1 MIDIEK
7 LEQILPLVEK
17 PARYTGGEWNMTVKS
32 VDVPIRF
39 LFAFPDVY
47 EVGMSHLG
55 STILYHMTNQRGDAY
70 AERAYVPFR
79 DMQEKMKE
87 AGIPLYSLETYTPA
101 KEFDIIGINLS
112 YEMCYTTVL
121 KLLELAELP
130 ILSADRGDDCPLVM
144 AGGTCTYNPEPLA
157 DFIDL
162 FIIGEGEEVN
172 NELLD
177 LYAAQK
183 RQGYSKQAYLREAAK
198 IEGVYVPSLYRV
210 ETAEN
215 GDIIVADGPQMPV
228 RKRYIRDLDKAY
240 FPEKLLVPLVD
251 LVHDRVTLELFRG
264 CTRGCR
270 FCQAGYIYRP
280 NRERSLETLTAQA
293 RRLVDATGYEEISL
307 SSLSSG
313 GL

>member
-7 LEQILPLVEK
+7 LEQILPLVET
-17 PARYTGGEWNMTVKS
+17 PARYTGGEWNMTVKP

-55 STILYHMTNQRGDAY
+55 STILYHMTNQREDAY

-172 NELLD
+172 NGLLD
-177 LYAAQK
+177 LSAAQ
-183 RQGYSKQAYLREAAK
+183 
-198 IEGVYVPSLYRV
+198 
-210 ETAEN
+210 
-215 GDIIVADGPQMPV
+215 
-228 RKRYIRDLDKAY
+228 
-240 FPEKLLVPLVD
+240 
-251 LVHDRVTLELFRG
+251 
-264 CTRGCR
+264 
-270 FCQAGYIYRP
+270 
-280 NRERSLETLTAQA
+280 
-293 RRLVDATGYEEISL
+293 
-307 SSLSSG
+307 
-313 GL
+313 